1 MAARERDTRPDP
13 DSLLAAANR
22 EGRGK
27 LKIFLGAAPGVG
39 KTYAMLSGAQN
50 LRREGFDV
58 VIGVVE
64 THGRPETQALLDGLE
79 ILPRLTVAYRGHFIE
94 EFDIDGALARRP
106 ALIVVDELAHTNAPE
121 SRHPKRFQDVEELL
135 RAGIDVWTAVNI
147 QHLDSLSDVV
157 SKITGVVIRE
167 TVPDTVMEKADEIV
181 VVDLTPAELLQR
193 LKDGKVYLPDNARR
207 AIDNFFKL
215 GNLTALRELALR
227 RTADRVDDQMV
238 DYLRQNAIH
247 GSWPSAERILVCVG
261 ADRASENLIRSAS
274 RIASSL
280 NTSLIAVTLE
290 RYSGETSGEA
300 EVQRLEEN
308 MRLAERLG
316 ADVRRLV
323 AHDLADEVL
332 RFARKENITQIFIGR
347 SSTRFWS
354 RLRRRSLTEAIIRR
368 ASDIAVHV
376 VFDETVS
383 RPPRRWRVPK
393 PRRAI
398 AGLVTAVLSVCGAVA
413 LGAVATAY
421 LKLPNLSM
429 IFLTAV
435 LLCAVTFGV
444 SSAITA
450 ALLSFFAYNFFFI
463 PPLYS
468 FTIAEPHE
476 LFALLIFLLVAGLT
490 GSLAGRVRED
500 SIASRRRVATMQ
512 ALYDFSRKLS
522 GTTNLDDVLW
532 VIATQVAASLKAQVV
547 LLLPQDGDLEI
558 KAAFPPEDMMGP
570 GEWAAAQWAYTHGE
584 TAGWT
589 TGTLPNAQYRFHP
602 IRASRGVVGVI
613 GLQTAARERG
623 FAAEDERVLAALIDQ
638 GGISIDRTLL
648 FEEAAQSAALAQKE
662 GLRNALLSSLSHDL
676 RTPLASI
683 LGSATTL
690 IHYRDKMSGPVCTD
704 LLLTIEEEARRLS
717 RFVANLF
724 DMSHIESGLFHLRRE
739 WVDIADVAQGAIS
752 RARKSFPDREIKLTL
767 APELPLVRGDAV
779 LFEQVIFNLLDNAD
793 KYAPKDK
800 QTRVKIVTSGGE
812 AILSVEDDGPG
823 IPPEELERVF
833 EKFYRVAP
841 GDGRAPGTG
850 LGLAIARGVVE
861 AMGGTIRAES
871 PTLNGAGTRIII
883 RVPATETPDLDAS
896 AELEEEAQSGDQ
908 SKSPGC

>member
-1 MAARERDTRPDP
+1 MAARERDVRPDP

-39 KTYAMLSGAQN
+39 KTYAMLSGAQS
-50 LRREGFDV
+50 LRSEGVEV
-58 VIGVVE
+58 VVGVVE
-64 THGRPETQALLDGLE
+64 THGRLETQALLDRLE

-106 ALIVVDELAHTNAPE
+106 TLIIVDELAHTNAPE

-207 AIDNFFKL
+207 AVDNFFKL

-247 GSWPSAERILVCVG
+247 GAWPTAERILVCVG
-261 ADRASENLIRSAS
+261 ADRSSENLIRSAS

-290 RYSGETSGEA
+290 RYSGETTDEA
-300 EVQRLEEN
+300 EVQRLEAN

-332 RFARKENITQIFIGR
+332 SFARKENITQIFIGR

-376 VFDETVS
+376 VFDETAP
-383 RPPRRWRVPK
+383 RPPRRFRIPR

-398 AGLVTAVLSVCGAVA
+398 AGFGTAVLSVGGAVA
-413 LGAVATAY
+413 VGEVASAY

-429 IFLTAV
+429 IFLAAV
-435 LLCAVTFGV
+435 MLSAVTFGV
-444 SSAITA
+444 ASAITA
-450 ALLSFFAYNFFFI
+450 ALLSFLAYNFFFI
-463 PPLYS
+463 VPLYT

-490 GSLAGRVRED
+490 GSLAGRVRD
-500 SIASRRRVATMQ
+500 DAIASRHRVATTQ

-532 VIATQVAASLKAQVV
+532 VIVTQVAAGLKAQVV

-558 KAAFPPEDMMGP
+558 KTAFPPEDMMGP
-570 GEWAAAQWAYTHGE
+570 SEWVAAQWAYTHCE

-602 IRASRGVVGVI
+602 IRASRGVIGVI
-613 GLQTAARERG
+613 GVQTADRERG
-623 FAAEDERVLAALIDQ
+623 FAAEDERALTALIDQ

-662 GLRNALLSSLSHDL
+662 GLRNALLSSVSHDL

-690 IHYRDKMSGPVCTD
+690 IQYRDKMSESVCTD

-724 DMSHIESGLFHLRRE
+724 DMSHIESGLHLQRE
-739 WVDIADVAQGAIS
+739 WVDLGDVANGAIG

-767 APELPLVRGDAV
+767 APGLPLVRGDAV

-793 KYAPKDK
+793 KYTPKGK
-800 QTRVKIVTSGGE
+800 QTRVEIGTGGGE
-812 AILSVEDDGPG
+812 AIVIVEDEGPG
-823 IPPEELERVF
+823 IPPDELERVF
-833 EKFYRVAP
+833 EKFYRVVP
-841 GDGRAPGTG
+841 GDGRPPGTG

-861 AMGGTIRAES
+861 AMGGAIHAES
-871 PTLNGAGTRIII
+871 PVLDGAGARIVI
-883 RVPATETPDLDAS
+883 RVPATETPDLEAGV
-896 AELEEEAQSGDQ
+896 ELEVEAQSGGQ
-908 SKSPGC
+908 SKSPGR